1 MLEKKHI
8 NPVFFNYS
16 YEQIIRKGGAQG
28 EEIARVLGKKAEKK
42 TFKKRRE
49 DKGGE

>member
-8 NPVFFNYS
+8 NPIFFKYT
-16 YEQIIRKGGAQG
+16 YEQIIRKGGSQG
-28 EEIARVLGKKAEKK
+28 EEIARVLGKKAEKI
-42 TFKKRRE
+42 TKKKKE